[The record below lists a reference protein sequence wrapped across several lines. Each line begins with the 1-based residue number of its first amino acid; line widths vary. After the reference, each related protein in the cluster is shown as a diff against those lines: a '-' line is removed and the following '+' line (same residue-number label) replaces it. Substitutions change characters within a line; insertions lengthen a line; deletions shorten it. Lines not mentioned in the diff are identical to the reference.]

1 MKLAVVGSRTLTVEH
16 LERFLPE
23 GVTEI
28 VSGGALGIDR
38 CAAAYATAQGLQLT
52 EFLPDYRRFGRGAP
66 LKRNAEI
73 VAYADAVLVFWDEHS
88 RGTAFVIDAC
98 KKAQKPVYLVTA
110 DMLKETETT

>member
-38 CAAAYATAQGLQLT
+38 CAAAYAAAHGLPIT

-66 LKRNAEI
+66 LKRNEEI
-73 VAYADAVLVFWDEHS
+73 VAYADAVLVFWDKLS

-110 DMLKETETT
+110 DMLKETDTT